1 MQFQFIAL
9 DETKSQT
16 KVHGNIYL
24 FDFWF
29 ILIYFAVSGMLGNVV
44 SDTLRIPYYIFS
56 VFAALWFTSKSR
68 SNKRRRNYEAMI
80 LFLRRDNVQ
89 GDVLQRNIGRVPQ
102 QIFGHVDSG
111 AVMGDHLLDKTA

>member
-1 MQFQFIAL
+1 MQFQFITL

-29 ILIYFAVSGMLGNVV
+29 ILIYFAVSE
-44 SDTLRIPYYIFS
+44 TLRIPFYIFS

-80 LFLRRDNVQ
+80 LFFRRDKNVYISEKNLSLRPESEKK
-89 GDVLQRNIGRVPQ
+89 DEE
-102 QIFGHVDSG
+102 
-111 AVMGDHLLDKTA
+111 K

>member
-1 MQFQFIAL
+1 MQFQFITL

-29 ILIYFAVSGMLGNVV
+29 ILVYFAVSGMLGNVV

-56 VFAALWFTSKSR
+56 VFAALWFTSKSK
-68 SNKRRRNYEAMI
+68 SNEQRRNYEAMI
-80 LFLRRDNVQ
+80 LFLRRDKNVYISEKNLSFIPESEKK
-89 GDVLQRNIGRVPQ
+89 DE
-102 QIFGHVDSG
+102 
-111 AVMGDHLLDKTA
+111 AK

>member
-56 VFAALWFTSKSR
+56 AFAALWFTSKSR

-80 LFLRRDNVQ
+80 LFLRRDKNVYISEKNLSLCPESEKK
-89 GDVLQRNIGRVPQ
+89 DE
-102 QIFGHVDSG
+102 
-111 AVMGDHLLDKTA
+111 AK